1 MPRVLTRLLAAVVGA
16 GLLLVAAPTAA
27 VADESACLDTY
38 LNQGSRE
45 LVQLDQ
51 SVIPP
56 ALRGSGYDCA
66 SHLTGRSTAFVEGS
80 SVDYA
85 LLYVDF
91 TFEEFLDLVARFE
104 NTGWL
109 AGGETIIVVLAQ
121 PGSTNSSAL
130 TLDEARSLDSTP
142 AWADV
147 RFSNPATTRNIIQM
161 SWTNGVD
168 LQNDIAITTPSLLV
182 EVTITERLDAT
193 GIADPSALST
203 LRTIFQAAPDPT
215 QWAVIGGGSV
225 VLMLLVGWP
234 SALLNSVAGSRYQAM
249 TLWVRSKFGRRRA
262 ESTEA
267 EPVAA
272 EPAQGEENE
281 HPGNRPKGSGL
292 PGWLMWPGFAL
303 AALIGAL
310 VDPNVGFNWMSLRLV
325 ITLFLS
331 FVLFN
336 LAAWQVV
343 RVVAR
348 RIQPDSQPYLRFRWG
363 SLAIVAI
370 AVVVARLLEL
380 QPGVIFGLVAG
391 IAYAVTLQ
399 ASRSAIIT
407 LVGSAFGLVLA
418 GVGWL
423 GYSLLAPVSAGAENV
438 ALVFFVEFLAGVTVK
453 GVATLPLSLLPIGT
467 LDGVKIIKWSRW
479 AWGIAYAVG
488 LAAFMLVLLTIPKS
502 WGEVPG
508 DFLKWSLL
516 FGGYA
521 VLAVVVWG
529 INAWRLSK
537 RKPKSEAEQGDQ
549 TDAITID

>member
-1 MPRVLTRLLAAVVGA
+1 MNRAWARIVATVIGA

-27 VADESACLDTY
+27 VADESECVGTY

-45 LVQLDQ
+45 VVQLDQ
-51 SVIPP
+51 SIIPP
-56 ALRGSGYDCA
+56 PLRGSGFDCA
-66 SHLTGRSTAFVEGS
+66 SHLADRSLEFVEGS
-80 SVDYA
+80 SVDYV
-85 LLYVDF
+85 LFYVDF
-91 TFEEFLDLVARFE
+91 TFDEFLDLLARFE

-109 AGGETIIVVLAQ
+109 GGTETVLIDQESAATTT
-121 PGSTNSSAL
+121 SLTLEEARAL
-130 TLDEARSLDSTP
+130 TDSPVWSTI
-142 AWADV
+142 
-147 RFSNPATTRNIIQM
+147 RFSNFETGRNIISM
-161 SWTNGVD
+161 TWANGTD
-168 LQNDIAITTPSLLV
+168 TQNDVTITAPSLLI
-182 EVTITERLDAT
+182 EVTVTERLDAT

-225 VLMLLVGWP
+225 ILMLLVGWP
-234 SALLNSVAGSRYQAM
+234 STLLNSVVGSRYQAM
-249 TLWVRSKFGRRRA
+249 TMWLRSKFRRKG
-262 ESTEA
+262 
-267 EPVAA
+267 V
-272 EPAQGEENE
+272 EPAQAEPTQGEASE
-281 HPGNRPKGSGL
+281 HPAGRPKGSRL
-292 PGWLMWPGFAL
+292 PGWLMWPGFAA

-325 ITLFLS
+325 ITLFFS

-348 RIQPDSQPYLRFRWG
+348 RLQPDSQPYLRFRWG

-370 AVVVARLLEL
+370 AVVIARLLEL

-407 LVGSAFGLVLA
+407 LVGSAFGLLLA
-418 GVGWL
+418 MVGWL
-423 GYSLLAPVSAGAENV
+423 GYSLLAPVSAGSENL
-438 ALVFFVEFLAGVTVK
+438 ALVFLVEFLAGVTVK

-467 LDGVKIIKWSRW
+467 LDGVKILKWKRW
-479 AWGIAYAVG
+479 AWGVSYAVG

-508 DFLKWSLL
+508 DFLRWSLL

-521 VLAVVVWG
+521 LIAVLVWA
-529 INAWRLSK
+529 INAWRVSK
-537 RKPKSEAEQGDQ
+537 RKPKPEAEQGDQ
-549 TDAITID
+549 PDAITLD